1 MYRCPHCG
9 QPGISYLRKW
19 WSCAAAP
26 AQCKRCEK
34 LSYVP
39 DTVSNGI
46 FSAGVLSLVLTVV
59 LAIGAKSF
67 AVAGLGFVGSVACY
81 CLLWHVVKLRPT
93 SIEQAASA
101 RKLSWGMLIIA
112 GVAALLS

>member
-1 MYRCPHCG
+1 M
-9 QPGISYLRKW
+9 RKW

-26 AQCKRCEK
+26 AQCKRCER

-46 FSAGVLSLVLTVV
+46 FSVGVLLLVLTVV
-59 LAIGAKSF
+59 FAVGAKSF
-67 AVAGLGFVGSVACY
+67 DVAALGFAGAVACY
-81 CLLWHVVKLRPT
+81 CFLWHVVELRPT
-93 SIEQAASA
+93 SSEQAASA
-101 RKLSWGMLIIA
+101 RKLSGGMLIIA

>member
-1 MYRCPHCG
+1 MYQCPHCS

-26 AQCKRCEK
+26 VQCNRCEK

-46 FSAGVLSLVLTVV
+46 FSVGVLLLVLTVV
-59 LAIGAKSF
+59 FAIGTKSLT
-67 AVAGLGFVGSVACY
+67 VAALGFAGSVACY
-81 CLLWHVVKLRPT
+81 CFLWQVVKLRPT
-93 SIEQAASA
+93 SPEQAASA
-101 RKLSWGMLIIA
+101 RRLSLGMLIIA
-112 GVAALLS
+112 GIAALLS

>member
-1 MYRCPHCG
+1 MHQCPHCG

-19 WSCAAAP
+19 WSRAAAP
-26 AQCKRCEK
+26 AQCNRCEK

-46 FSAGVLSLVLTVV
+46 FSVGILLLVLTVV
-59 LAIGAKSF
+59 FATGTKSLI
-67 AVAGLGFVGSVACY
+67 VAALGFAGSVGCY
-81 CLLWHVVKLRPT
+81 CFLWHVVKLRLT
-93 SIEQAASA
+93 SPERAAEA

-112 GVAALLS
+112 AAAALLS